1 MFYNDTAIYG
11 NPEGLECARAFG
23 GVDRLLF
30 AADFPLGDM
39 EFGNRNY
46 RQTINAIDAMNLSDE
61 ERKKIYEEN
70 ARQLMRLPI

>member
-1 MFYNDTAIYG
+1 
-11 NPEGLECARAFG
+11 
-23 GVDRLLF
+23 
-30 AADFPLGDM
+30 M

-46 RQTINAIDAMNLSDE
+46 RQTINAIDEMNLSDE

>member
-1 MFYNDTAIYG
+1 
-11 NPEGLECARAFG
+11 
-23 GVDRLLF
+23 
-30 AADFPLGDM
+30 M

-46 RQTINAIDAMNLSDE
+46 RQTISAIDEMNLSDE